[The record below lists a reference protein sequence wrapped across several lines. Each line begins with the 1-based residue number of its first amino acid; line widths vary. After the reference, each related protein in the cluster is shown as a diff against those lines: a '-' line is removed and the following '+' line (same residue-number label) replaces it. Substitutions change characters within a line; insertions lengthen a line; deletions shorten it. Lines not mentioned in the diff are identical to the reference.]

1 MKTLDSNT
9 RARRRA
15 LLCASASAMLLALG
29 AQPAWAVKPVTATVD
44 TAQPSYDENSP
55 PLQQNPVVFEGGTFK
70 PSGTPNIVTV
80 AAAVTLDT
88 PGGTVDASNAGVAFS
103 GAISGPGALHIVSST
118 FNEPLGYVALAQD
131 ETYGGGTTIGT
142 NSLLQLGTGG
152 TTGSV
157 QGAITNNGWIIFSRT
172 NDVTLSNTISGSGDL
187 GVSDPIT
194 VTLTANNTD
203 NGALALRDSTVQIGN
218 GGTTGAWGDGPVVDG
233 GSLVFDRSDD
243 ITYAG
248 AIQDF
253 DLTHHGSL
261 TQAGGGTLTLTA
273 NNTYSNGTTIDAGGV
288 LQLGNGGTTG
298 SIVGDVTNNGTLK
311 FDHSN
316 GASFGGAISGSG
328 GLTIGQGTLTLSG
341 TNTFT
346 GNTAISAG
354 ASLKLTGTGS
364 IADSSDP
371 QVDGTFDISG
381 ASADVSVT
389 TLSGA
394 STGKVI
400 LGNNT
405 LVLTAASETF
415 AGVISGAGGLTIA
428 GGTETLTGA
437 NSFTGKTL
445 IDSGATLQLGDGAG
459 GGSVVGAIQDNGH
472 LKFDFSDSQT
482 LTGKISGTG
491 DVEAVAGTTV
501 IASAD
506 DSPQLYSVSGDI
518 TIDAGAT
525 LTMGNGKAAVFLNG
539 DKFIDNG
546 TLAIDFGK
554 GGQFAAP
561 AVITGTGALE
571 VKSGNFITYQTNTY
585 TGVTTI
591 DTGGHLVLGGS
602 GSISDS
608 AGVVDDG
615 VFDISQMTASGTS
628 ITTLSGSGLMGMSN
642 TLTLTAAAG
651 DFSGEVRGG
660 GELIIAAGTETFS
673 GFSLYFGATEID
685 SGATMKLSDDGALAN
700 STVVDSGTLDISG
713 ATSGNTMIGSLAGK
727 GDVTL
732 GSQTL
737 RLTNAGDTFS
747 GVLSG
752 EGGGL
757 EVAAGTETLT
767 GINTFTGKTLIDAS
781 GTLKLS
787 GAGSIED
794 SADPQVDGTF
804 DISGASGAVSVMSLS
819 GASTGKV
826 LLGGNTLILTSA
838 SETFNGVIS
847 GSGGLTVS
855 GGSES
860 LAGAN
865 TYTGATSIN
874 DGASLNLRG
883 SGSISDSVGV
893 TADGLFDISGTTAG
907 ASIKTLSGSGEV
919 YVGSETLT
927 LTSASGTFAGDLSG
941 GFLGG
946 VTIAAGTETLTGP
959 SELKGLLTV
968 DPGATLKLAGFGTA
982 QFAHVVADGTFDIS
996 GTVFEGDI
1004 GGLSGGGS
1012 VTLGSRSL
1020 VLNSASDSFGGVIS
1034 GSGGV
1039 ELSRGSQ
1046 ALYGVN
1052 TYSGETRVDPNSA
1065 LFLIG
1070 AGSIAKSQ
1078 KVIDNGDFNISGT
1091 TSGASI
1097 KSLAG
1102 GGFVELGGK
1111 TLTLTAAA
1119 DTFSGAIAGKGGVH
1133 LRARTETLAGSSTY
1147 TGQTLVDAGAT
1158 LALVAGGEIS
1168 DSSLVTVNGV
1178 LDISGFVAG
1187 ARAIKVDVLDD
1198 IYGPFEGV
1206 LPLSNG
1212 PASDTLSWS
1221 SAGFHI
1227 SASIGLTDA
1236 SGALEAVIFTSG
1248 DDVYELEGPA
1258 LGGSFV
1264 GTPCASSPADA
1275 CVVLSQSPKDLQTV
1289 IASLNGGRGICCG
1302 TSSLLISETLG
1313 ARRPE
1318 IRSLAGSGSVL
1329 LGDNTLVITAA
1340 GSIFAGSISGAGGL
1354 KIDGGTQ
1361 GLAGDNTYTGF
1372 TTIKAGATLA
1382 LIGAGSIADSAK
1394 VKDNGVFDISGT
1406 TSGASIVS
1414 LAGNGQVR
1422 LGSESLTLTDAAD
1435 TFGGDIEGT
1444 GGLTVAGG
1452 AETLTGVDGYSG
1464 LTTIDG
1470 GARLNLSGAGS
1481 IANSSVE
1488 DDGVFDVSATN
1499 LGGVIKSLSGDG
1511 RVFLSTGGFD
1521 LYLTGASGLFSGVI
1535 SGNGGFYIS
1544 GGTEALSGVDIY
1556 TGPTGVAAG
1565 AELDLKGAGSIADSA
1580 LVVVNGGGT
1589 LDISGASGDIS
1600 FIRLGGGGQ
1609 VNLGSNSLILTAAQ
1623 DDFAGA
1629 ISGKGGLTI
1638 AGGTEVLIGDNS
1650 FTGPTTIDAGA
1661 GLQLGA
1667 GGSTGSVA
1675 SDILDNGA
1683 LVFDYGVDMLYGRS
1697 ISGAG
1702 SMTVAST
1709 AGHALVLT
1717 GASTYTG
1724 GTTIGAGA
1732 LLYLGFGGTTGSILG
1747 DVADNGTLVFDRSDA
1762 VSFGGTISGS
1772 GGLTVTGGGSVT
1784 LTADNSFT
1792 GLTGI
1797 DVGARLQLGDG
1808 GTAGA
1813 IVGDVLD
1820 NGNLVFDRSV
1830 AMSLGGTIAGAGG
1843 VAVVGPSA
1851 VTFTADNSYTGGTT
1865 IAAGSLLQLG
1875 SGGATGS
1882 IVGDVADNGVL
1893 VFDRSDAVGLA
1904 GVISGSG
1911 AVSVTGGGTVVLT
1924 GENTYT
1930 GSTDIFVGA
1939 TLQIGAG
1946 GTSGAIAGAVINN
1959 GLLVFDRSDA
1969 VSFGELISGSGALNV
1984 TGGGSLTLTA
1994 ENLFTGPTGV
2004 DAGSILQLGAGGTS
2018 GGVASSI
2025 ITDLGRVI
2033 FDRSN
2038 AVTWAGLIQGSGAAT
2053 IGGTGPVTFTGA
2065 NTHTGGTTI
2074 DAGATLKLGVGGTS
2088 GSVAGNIL
2096 DNGALVFNRSDVVMF
2111 NNVISGTGSL
2121 TQGGAGTLILNN
2133 VDTVSGRT
2141 TVAAGTLEVGDAADP
2156 GAVLDSH
2163 LGGVLVNAGATLKGH
2178 GTILGAVTNNGV
2190 VAPGGSIGT
2199 LTVASFSQG
2208 PGGTLSIELTPTDSS
2223 QLHVIGA
2230 ATLGGTLALAFDAGT
2245 YGPHVYSIITAGSVS
2260 GTFANVAMT
2269 GTQAGLVYGVGYTAT
2284 GVQLIEAPTSDANI
2298 YGQVTQATLD
2308 RAESFASLVEDSF
2321 GQAVCAS
2328 GAAAAHADDCNGM
2341 MAWAKVIGSSDH
2353 VNATSSG
2360 VAFTNKG
2367 AGALGGIEKGWA
2379 GGLTLGVALGYTEN
2393 NLRIN
2398 AANASASGRSYY
2410 AAVYGRLA
2418 QGPLQLD
2425 GQGFWMKTDWPLRRA
2440 IAGYGTASSNPDGDS
2455 EGFLVQASTPL
2466 GTSGLRPY
2474 LRFTYAHFGRNAAS
2488 ETGVGMLGFDVA
2500 GGGAEAAVGE
2510 AGFIFDPA
2518 SVSLGSARVFPTLRL
2533 GIQQDFASRPIPIAA
2548 SLSGVAGTSFT
2559 TAYDKPGRTT
2569 GVADFALKA
2578 RLNQSF
2584 DLTGDIR
2591 SRFGGGQSEAAATFG
2606 GAILF

>member
-1 MKTLDSNT
+1 MKTLVSNT

-328 GLTIGQGTLTLSG
+328 GLTVGQGTLTLSG

-415 AGVISGAGGLTIA
+415 AGVISGGGGLHIT
-428 GGTETLTGA
+428 GGTETLTGT
-437 NSFTGKTL
+437 NTFTGKTL

-472 LKFDFSDSQT
+472 LKFDFSGSHT
-482 LTGKISGTG
+482 ITAPISGTG
-491 DVEAVAGTTV
+491 DVEAVAGNTI

-506 DSPQLYSVSGDI
+506 DSPQLYTVSGDI
-518 TIDAGAT
+518 TIDASAT
-525 LTMGNGKAAVFLNG
+525 LTMGDGNAAVFLTG
-539 DKFIDNG
+539 DKIVDNG
-546 TLAIDFGK
+546 ALVIDFGK

-561 AVITGTGALE
+561 PAVSGSGTLE
-571 VKSGNFITYQTNTY
+571 VKSGVLITYQDNTY

-591 DTGGHLVLGGS
+591 DAGASLSLYGS
-602 GSISDS
+602 ASIAKS
-608 AGVVDDG
+608 AGVVDNG
-615 VFDISQMTASGTS
+615 VLDISSMSISATS
-628 ITTLSGSGLMGMSN
+628 ITTLSGSGLLGMGSK
-642 TLTLTAAAG
+642 TLTLTAADG

-673 GFSLYFGATEID
+673 GFSLYAGTTKIDTSATV
-685 SGATMKLSDDGALAN
+685 KLSGSGALAN

-752 EGGGL
+752 DGGGL
-757 EVAAGTETLT
+757 EVAAGIETLT

-804 DISGASGAVSVMSLS
+804 DISAASGAVSVMSLS

-946 VTIAAGTETLTGP
+946 VTIAAGTETLTGQ

-1012 VTLGSRSL
+1012 VTLGSRTL

-1039 ELSRGSQ
+1039 ELSLGSQ

-1052 TYSGETRVDPNSA
+1052 TYTGETRVDPNSA

-1078 KVIDNGDFNISGT
+1078 KVIDNGDFNIAGT

-1133 LRARTETLAGSSTY
+1133 LRAGTETLAGSSTY

-1340 GSIFAGSISGAGGL
+1340 GSIFAGSISGAGRL
-1354 KIDGGTQ
+1354 EIDGGTQ
-1361 GLAGDNTYTGF
+1361 GLAGDNTYIGL

-1394 VKDNGVFDISGT
+1394 VKDNGVFDISAT
-1406 TSGASIVS
+1406 TAGASIVS

-1422 LGSESLTLTDAAD
+1422 LGAQSLTLTGAAD

-1444 GGLTVAGG
+1444 GGLTVATG

-1511 RVFLSTGGFD
+1511 KVFLSTGGFD

-1544 GGTEALSGVDIY
+1544 GGTEALSGVDVY

-1565 AELDLKGAGSIADSA
+1565 AELDLRGAGSIADSA

-1609 VNLGSNSLILTAAQ
+1609 VNLGSNTLILTAAQ
-1623 DDFAGA
+1623 DDFAGV

-1683 LVFDYGVDMLYGRS
+1683 LVFDYGVDILYGRA

-1709 AGHALVLT
+1709 AAHALVLT
-1717 GASTYTG
+1717 GASTYAG

-1797 DVGARLQLGDG
+1797 DVGARLRLGDG

-1820 NGNLVFDRSV
+1820 NG
-1830 AMSLGGTIAGAGG
+1830 
-1843 VAVVGPSA
+1843 
-1851 VTFTADNSYTGGTT
+1851 
-1865 IAAGSLLQLG
+1865 
-1875 SGGATGS
+1875 
-1882 IVGDVADNGVL
+1882 
-1893 VFDRSDAVGLA
+1893 
-1904 GVISGSG
+1904 
-1911 AVSVTGGGTVVLT
+1911 
-1924 GENTYT
+1924 
-1930 GSTDIFVGA
+1930 
-1939 TLQIGAG
+1939 
-1946 GTSGAIAGAVINN
+1946 
-1959 GLLVFDRSDA
+1959 LLVFDRSDA
-1969 VSFGELISGSGALNV
+1969 VSFGKLISGSGGLSVA
-1984 TGGGSLTLTA
+1984 GGGSLTLTA

-2004 DAGSILQLGAGGTS
+2004 DAGATLQLGDGGTT
-2018 GGVASSI
+2018 GGVGSSL
-2025 ITDLGRVI
+2025 ITDLGRVV

-2038 AVTWAGLIQGSGAAT
+2038 AVTWAGVIQGSGAAT
-2053 IGGTGPVTFTGA
+2053 IGGTGSVTFTGA
-2065 NTHTGGTTI
+2065 NTYTGGTTI
-2074 DAGATLKLGVGGTS
+2074 AAAATLKLGVGGTS

-2096 DNGALVFNRSDVVMF
+2096 DNGALVFNRSDIVTF

-2121 TQGGAGTLILNN
+2121 TQAGGGTLILDN
-2133 VDTVSGRT
+2133 VNTVSGQT
-2141 TVAAGTLEVGDAADP
+2141 TVAAGTLEVGDAAQP

-2163 LGGVLVNAGATLKGH
+2163 LGGVLVNAGGTLKGH

-2208 PGGTLSIELTPTDSS
+2208 PGGTLSIELTPTASS

-2230 ATLGGTLALAFDAGT
+2230 ASLGGTLALAFDAGT

-2328 GAAAAHADDCNGM
+2328 GAAPPHGDDCNGM
-2341 MAWAKVIGSSDH
+2341 RAWAKVIGSSDH

-2360 VAFTNKG
+2360 AAFTNKG
-2367 AGALGGIEKGWA
+2367 AGALGGIEKGWG

-2425 GQGFWMKTDWPLRRA
+2425 GQGFWMKTDWPLRRV
-2440 IAGYGTASSNPDGDS
+2440 IAGYGVASSNPDGGS

-2474 LRFTYAHFGRNAAS
+2474 LRFTYAHFGRDATS

-2500 GGGAEAAVGE
+2500 SGGAEAAVGE

-2533 GIQQDFASRPIPIAA
+2533 GIQQDFASRSIPIAA
-2548 SLSGVAGTSFT
+2548 SLSGLAGTSFT

-2584 DLTGDIR
+2584 DLTGGIR

-2606 GAILF
+2606 GAIHF